1 MISDHSEE
9 IVYGS
14 GGVTGY
20 EIELFGINAGLAD
33 LIAPIWFLA
42 IWLGYNGF
50 ADRDR
55 GVRNLTSVMADYRL
69 LWMKQMLDRDVR
81 MVDTQILGNLMR
93 SMSFFASTSLF
104 IIAGLMAVLG
114 ARNEAMAVLQELP
127 FTVESSPVL
136 WDLKVLL
143 LIGVFI
149 YAFFKFTW
157 AFRHYNYCLILVGA
171 VAGHDRLDE
180 ECHRIAERAARIAN
194 STGRHFNR
202 GNRAFYFGLAALG
215 WFLHPW
221 IFAALTGWV
230 GLVLYR
236 REHRSNLL
244 ETLGRP
250 NIQGL

>member
-1 MISDHSEE
+1 MRGH
-9 IVYGS
+9 G
-14 GGVTGY
+14 
-20 EIELFGINAGLAD
+20 IELFGLQTSLTDVA
-33 LIAPIWFLA
+33 APVWFLA
-42 IWLGYNGF
+42 IWLSYTWF

-55 GVRNLTSVMADYRL
+55 GVPNLTTAMRDYRR
-69 LWMKQMLDRDVR
+69 LWMRRMLDREVR

-93 SMSFFASTSLF
+93 SMSFFASTTMF
-104 IIAGLMAVLG
+104 IIAGLVAVLG
-114 ARNEAMAVLQELP
+114 ARDKAMAVLQELP
-127 FTVESSPVL
+127 FTVDSSILL

-143 LIGVFI
+143 LITIFV

-171 VAGHDRLDE
+171 VPNHDKLDGE
-180 ECHRIAERAARIAN
+180 SAEIAERAARIAT

-202 GNRAFYFGLAALG
+202 GIRAYYFGLAALG

-221 IFAALTGWV
+221 IFMALSAWV
-230 GLVLYR
+230 ALVLYR

-244 ETLGRP
+244 ATLGKP